1 MDPLQD
7 AQVLLVEDDANDSF
21 LLTRQLAQAQIDDQ
35 VTVIGDGT
43 AALDFLEKSKTLPI
57 IIFLDLK
64 LPGLSGI
71 ELLKE
76 IRQEPRFQAIPV
88 VVMTG
93 STNPKDIEECKKLG
107 ATEYLTKPISLRSFI
122 KTVTH
127 VFPAGSVPDSSE

>member
-35 VTVIGDGT
+35 VTVIGNGT

-64 LPGLSGI
+64 LPGPQ
-71 ELLKE
+71 
-76 IRQEPRFQAIPV
+76 RHR
-88 VVMTG
+88 
-93 STNPKDIEECKKLG
+93 G
-107 ATEYLTKPISLRSFI
+107 A
-122 KTVTH
+122 
-127 VFPAGSVPDSSE
+127 